1 MPSDDVVQS
10 LVLSCLER
18 VENLLNDL
26 DRLASDPNGEQQR
39 QQIQADMRRELEAA
53 EKAIRANHGSM

>member
-1 MPSDDVVQS
+1 MPSDDVLQA

-26 DRLASDPNGEQQR
+26 DRLASDPNRHQQR
-39 QQIQADMRRELEAA
+39 QQIQADMRRELEAT
-53 EKAIRANHGSM
+53 EKAFRANHGPM